1 MRHVQKILWIIVGA
15 VFVVVSKQAIAQGN
29 DGANGL
35 TTQQRQ
41 VGAVAIPA
49 FMKNA
54 QKAKTS
60 KTNNLTT
67 KPRQAGAVAIPAFMK
82 NAQKAKTSKTNNLT
96 TKPRQAGAVAIP
108 AFMKNAQKAKTSQ
121 GLLNGNDAL
130 LGHPVGFN
138 GPAMQGSPVSR
149 GAAGSIRIR

>member
-15 VFVVVSKQAIAQGN
+15 VFLVVSKQAIAQGN

-41 VGAVAIPA
+41 V
-49 FMKNA
+49 
-54 QKAKTS
+54 
-60 KTNNLTT
+60 
-67 KPRQAGAVAIPAFMK
+67 GAVAIPAFMK